1 MGVHIP
7 ANRQPPTMTCCRRLS
22 FFPLFPLLKRDNPS
36 CFSVAPMV
44 EFAGH
49 YQHGRPSQPPSIAN
63 HSEQPSPDRHGLPS
77 SHRLFHPPTA
87 HQLPTSH
94 TRRQARHVLN
104 NTKQQSNT
112 RNQTRLTCQEL
123 AQPTIDT
130 ASPEPRRDNPTTMY
144 RARPSRRRQLREP
157 AQPDPSPNNVTTDEH
172 TQQDT
177 DEHTQ
182 QQDTGSH
189 TQHTN

>member
-22 FFPLFPLLKRDNPS
+22 FFTLSPLLKGTTPVVPQSLRWS
-36 CFSVAPMV
+36 SSWAITSTV
-44 EFAGH
+44 
-49 YQHGRPSQPPSIAN
+49 GRPPQLPSITN

-144 RARPSRRRQLREP
+144 RARPSRRRRL
-157 AQPDPSPNNVTTDEH
+157 S
-172 TQQDT
+172 
-177 DEHTQ
+177 
-182 QQDTGSH
+182 
-189 TQHTN
+189 